1 MSSFVATPSAIL
13 RFTAPHAQSQPLHAA
28 FGEPLH
34 ILIAQRSDE
43 VAAVLNSAHQHAKD
57 GRWCVGFVSYEAAAA
72 FDTAHELHP
81 INNIPPTPLAW
92 FAVYDGAHDFPSPIG
107 RKTWQLA
114 PWKSAL
120 TPATFASQVGRIH
133 EVIANGEV
141 YQINLTSP
149 LESQFEGDALA
160 LFDALCRAQPNS
172 YSAYLNLGDVQV
184 LSVSPELFFDWRDG
198 QILSRP
204 MKGTAARGQS
214 PTQDQAL
221 AQALRESSKEQAENL
236 MIVDLIRNDLS
247 RIANPFSVKVDKLFA
262 LQAWPTIWQMTSDVL
277 AQTRPGVQ
285 LADVFGALFPC
296 GSVTGAP
303 KVRAMH
309 WIKQLEAGT
318 RGVYCGAIGVL
329 QPGGAATFNVAI
341 RTVTVQGKAAR
352 CGIGSGITAD
362 ANAKDEWQEWSNKQ
376 TFLQR
381 CESPFDLLETLRLE
395 EGQFPH
401 WALHWVRLQ
410 EAAAH
415 FGYAVQH
422 EALEQRLA
430 SLSKQHPH
438 GVWRVRLCSDA
449 QGKVHATAHELPP
462 TVQPVQVQ
470 LANRPILEARSE
482 FVRFKTTRRGHYDA
496 FTPSSADV
504 FDTLLFNASG
514 ELTEF
519 TRGNVAVLLDGEWLT
534 PPLDC
539 GVLAGVGRARA
550 LGEGRIK
557 EQRITLADLKRAQ
570 GLAFVNSL
578 RGWLMVELLAP

>member
-1 MSSFVATPSAIL
+1 MSSFVASPSAIL
-13 RFTAPHAQSQPLHAA
+13 RFTAPEAQSEPLHAA

-34 ILIAQRSDE
+34 ILSAQRSDE
-43 VAAVLNSAHQHAKD
+43 VAAVLNAAHQHAKD
-57 GRWCVGFVSYEAAAA
+57 GRWCVGFVSFEAAAA
-72 FDTAHELHP
+72 FDTAYELHP
-81 INNIPPTPLAW
+81 INNNPPAPLAW
-92 FAVYDGAHDFPSPIG
+92 FAVYDSAHDLPSHTEL
-107 RKTWQLA
+107 KTWQLA

-120 TPATFASQVGRIH
+120 TPSTFASQVGHIH
-133 EVIANGEV
+133 EAIANGEV

-149 LESQFEGDALA
+149 LESRFEGDALV

-172 YSAYLNLGDVQV
+172 YSAYLNLGDIQI

-214 PTQDQAL
+214 LAQDQAL
-221 AQALRESSKEQAENL
+221 AQALRDSSKEQAENL

-277 AQTRPGVQ
+277 AQTRHGVQ

-309 WIKQLEAGT
+309 WIKQLEAGA

-341 RTVTVQGKAAR
+341 RTVTVQGEVAH

-362 ANAKDEWQEWSNKQ
+362 ANATDEWQEWRNKQ

-381 CESPFDLLETLRLE
+381 CASPFDLLETLRLE
-395 EGQFPH
+395 EGQFPR

-430 SLSKQHPH
+430 SLAQQHPH

-449 QGKVHATAHELPP
+449 QGKVQATAHELPP
-462 TVQPVQVQ
+462 TVLPVRVQ
-470 LANRPILEARSE
+470 LADRPIVEAHSE
-482 FVRFKTTRRGHYDA
+482 FVRFKTTRRSHYDA

-519 TRGNVAVLLDGEWLT
+519 TRGNVAVLLEGQWLT

-539 GVLAGVGRARA
+539 GLLAGVGRALA

-557 EQRITLADLKRAQ
+557 EQRITLADFKRAQ

-578 RGWLMVELLAP
+578 RGWMMAELVVS